1 MLQLCFNFF
10 SNLNAPPILTH
21 PFISWYLITFDG
33 SKLRVGR
40 ASLGKEEGLST
51 ILWLCDPQK
60 LCKNTQWPQEL
71 FGVSQSS
78 EAKQAGTLQPPQNKP
93 QRSPQMFPET
103 QHKLKSASTPIPPK
117 KTTLLTQVWI
127 LLQCSTIEHRAV
139 DWSVPQTSYT
149 TDLGLLL
156 LPCTTHHTLRCRGP
170 AGGQKWSPR
179 SENWW
184 GQSLGSLYF
193 YFSLL

>member
-1 MLQLCFNFF
+1 MDQYSLCDNHFIKSVLKIYFFSLIPQLLHIGLAIWKAMLQLCFNFF

-21 PFISWYLITFDG
+21 PFISWYLITSDG

-103 QHKLKSASTPIPPK
+103 QHKLKSASTPIPPQK
-117 KTTLLTQVWI
+117 QLCWLKY
-127 LLQCSTIEHRAV
+127 EFFY
-139 DWSVPQTSYT
+139 SVV
-149 TDLGLLL
+149 
-156 LPCTTHHTLRCRGP
+156 R
-170 AGGQKWSPR
+170 
-179 SENWW
+179 
-184 GQSLGSLYF
+184 
-193 YFSLL
+193 